1 MGKAVKSVT
10 NIVKKAGG
18 ALQGDVLDPM
28 RGKYQV
34 AEDYKVNEAAFQD
47 SAQQAAFTEALRQ
60 QALTQRQGPSVAQLQ
75 LQRATDRTMGQL
87 AGRAAG
93 ARGPNQALALRE
105 GLRAQG
111 AAGQEAGAQSALLR
125 AQEVQQ
131 DLANQQAAQ
140 QAYAADLARQQASRQ
155 GMEQLKAGIRG
166 QTQQLQTQANL
177 NKQEGQKGLIND
189 VASSALPFLKSKI
202 DSDENVKKN
211 IKKADLNEL
220 AKKLNA
226 VSFEYKQ
233 PNGESYQDGTVD
245 GFLAQD
251 LEKSKLGKTMV
262 GTSPS
267 GTKTVDIKKAVPVTM
282 AAISEIVKR
291 INKLEKRSK

>member
-1 MGKAVKSVT
+1 MGKAVKAVTAPIRSITKSVG
-10 NIVKKAGG
+10 IDAQKD
-18 ALQGDVLDPM
+18 LLDPM
-28 RGKYQV
+28 RGKYDV
-34 AEDYKVNEAAFQD
+34 AQDYVVNEGAFQE
-47 SAQQAAFTEALRQ
+47 SGAQAAFTDALRK
-60 QALTQRQGPSVAQLQ
+60 QAMEQRQGPSVAQLQ

-105 GLRAQG
+105 SLRAQG

-140 QAYAADLARQQASRQ
+140 QQYAADLGRQQANKQ
-155 GMEQLKAGIRG
+155 GLEQLKAGIRG

-177 NKQEGQKGLIND
+177 NKQQGQKDLINN
-189 VASSALPFLKSKI
+189 AAQAGLAMF
-202 DSDENVKKN
+202 SDENMKKN

-220 AKKLNA
+220 AEKLKA

-251 LEKSKLGKTMV
+251 LEKSKLGKKMV
-262 GTSPS
+262 MQDSKGR
-267 GTKTVDIKKAVPVTM
+267 KMVDLKKAVPVTM
-282 AAISEIVKR
+282 AAVSEIVKR
-291 INKLEKRSK
+291 INKLEKKA